1 MSPNPQFTQES
12 IAEVKSVTREG
23 DTINIE
29 IADTMTHTQASDFQ
43 KYYSSPDIGSFL
55 ADTAAIDNPE
65 NKKMIVEAQSIVAQQ
80 LLAAEGWSILKQLFL
95 LNSEALQTTQLFVLP
110 VIAEEELVR
119 TTLGEHYE
127 EFAENFNALKED
139 LATMSSVLLALSK
152 RHEGKEGAVTE
163 DEQALVAELTMGYSK
178 IQTQMETQVGPE
190 LMKQMSIL
198 EAGGVDADILYR
210 AFVAG
215 QETSE

>member
-1 MSPNPQFTQES
+1 MNTTMKTVPGLDYVDGKAIPYADLIVPAT
-12 IAEVKSVTREG
+12 SVAREG
-23 DTINIE
+23 NTISVE
-29 IADTMTHTQASDFQ
+29 IDDAMTKEQALETQ
-43 KYYSSPDIGSFL
+43 SF
-55 ADTAAIDNPE
+55 I
-65 NKKMIVEAQSIVAQQ
+65 AQT
-80 LLAAEGWSILKQLFL
+80 LLATEGWSILKQLFL

-119 TTLGEHYE
+119 AKLGEYYE
-127 EFAENFNALKED
+127 EFAKGFDALKED
-139 LATMSSVLLALSK
+139 LATMSTVLLALSK

-198 EAGGVDADILYR
+198 EAGGVGADILYKTF
-210 AFVAG
+210 AAG
-215 QETSE
+215 QVASE

>member
-1 MSPNPQFTQES
+1 MNLPMS
-12 IAEVKSVTREG
+12 EVIVPAQSVTREG
-23 DTINIE
+23 TTLNVE
-29 IADTMTHTQASDFQ
+29 IGDAMTKEQALETQ
-43 KYYSSPDIGSFL
+43 SF
-55 ADTAAIDNPE
+55 I
-65 NKKMIVEAQSIVAQQ
+65 AQT
-80 LLAAEGWSILKQLFL
+80 LLATEGWSILKQLFL

-119 TTLGEHYE
+119 TKLGEYYE
-127 EFAENFNALKED
+127 EFAKGFDALKED

-163 DEQALVAELTMGYSK
+163 DEQTLVAELTMGYSK

-198 EAGGVDADILYR
+198 EAGGVGADILYKTF
-210 AFVAG
+210 AAG
-215 QETSE
+215 QVASE